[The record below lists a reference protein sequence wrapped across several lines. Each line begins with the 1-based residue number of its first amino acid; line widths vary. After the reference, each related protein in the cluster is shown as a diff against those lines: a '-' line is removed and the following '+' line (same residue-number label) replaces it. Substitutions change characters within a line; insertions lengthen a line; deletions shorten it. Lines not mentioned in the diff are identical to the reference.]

1 MEGVIDPLMRKLLCS
16 ISDYDLCITEFI
28 RVIDSLIPKHV
39 FYRVCPE
46 LRNGSYTSNNT
57 PLRIQLLGQEPDWMA
72 ENAIRAI
79 ELGSH
84 GIDVNFGCPAK
95 AVNKSK
101 GGAVLLNEPEKIYQ
115 ILTSIR
121 KSIDNA
127 QVLSAKIRLGFND
140 TSLFDEIISA
150 IESSGANELT
160 IHARTKSNGYKPPA
174 YWEYIDR
181 AVLLSSDIEINANGE
196 IWNRTDAL
204 KCIDASNTN
213 NLMIGRGALSLPNI
227 ANTIKYDEKEMSW
240 SSLKELLLLYSE
252 LELDG
257 DKAFYFSSR
266 LKQWLKY
273 LKLQYPQA
281 EELFECIKRLKNK
294 EDILQLIHTIN

>member
-1 MEGVIDPLMRKLLCS
+1 MEGVIDPLMRKILCS
-16 ISDYDLCITEFI
+16 MSDYDLCITEFI
-28 RVIDSLIPKHV
+28 RVVDSLIPKHV

-46 LRNGSYTSNNT
+46 LRNNSYTSKNT
-57 PLRIQLLGQEPDWMA
+57 PLRTQLLGQEPCWMA
-72 ENAIRAI
+72 ENATRAI

-101 GGAVLLNEPEKIYQ
+101 GGAVLLNDPERIYQ
-115 ILTSIR
+115 ILSTIR
-121 KSIDNA
+121 KSISSE

-140 TSLFDEIISA
+140 TLLFDEIISA
-150 IESSGANELT
+150 IESSGANELS
-160 IHARTKSNGYKPPA
+160 IHARTKLNGYNPPA
-174 YWEYIDR
+174 YWEYIHR
-181 AVLLSSDIEINANGE
+181 AVLSSTIKINANGE
-196 IWNRTDAL
+196 IWNREAAF
-204 KCIDASNTN
+204 KCIKASNTN

-227 ANTIKYDEKEMSW
+227 ANTIKYNEEDMSW
-240 SSLKELLLLYSE
+240 NDLKSLLILYSD

-257 DKAFYFSSR
+257 DKTFYFSSR

-281 EELFECIKRLKNK
+281 EKLFECIKRLKSK
-294 EDILQLIHTIN
+294 DEILKLIHTIN